1 CTKGPLPSAIRYP
14 VWYFDVW

>member
-1 CTKGPLPSAIRYP
+1 CTKGPLPSGIRYP